1 MNNAEKSYS
10 QYGQDLYADRYFGKK
25 INGIF
30 LDIGAYDGISGSNTY
45 FFENFRSWKG
55 LCVEPIKTQYELLCK
70 NRKCYV
76 ENYAIFDKEGTA
88 DFTEYGK
95 RKMFSGLSDYCMKLP
110 RRSSR
115 YKVQTIPLQILID
128 KYQLYEID
136 LLSLDVEEVELEVLK
151 SIDFTKVN
159 IKLMF
164 VENHDGH
171 KNRVLIPEYLS
182 QFGYKF
188 KERRSVD
195 DVFEKI

>member
-1 MNNAEKSYS
+1 MNNIEKSYS
-10 QYGQDLYADRYFGKK
+10 QYGQDIYADRYFDKK
-25 INGIF
+25 QNGVF
-30 LDIGAYDGISGSNTY
+30 LDIGAYDGINGSNTY
-45 FFENFRSWKG
+45 FFESFRSWKG
-55 LCVEPIKTQYELLCK
+55 LCVEPIKTQYELLRK

-76 ENYAIFDKEGTA
+76 ENYAIFNKEGTA
-88 DFTEYGK
+88 DFIEYGK
-95 RKMFSGLSDYCMKLP
+95 RKMFSGLADYCMKLP
-110 RRSSR
+110 RNSR
-115 YKVQTIPLQILID
+115 RYQVETIPLQILLD

-136 LLSLDVEEVELEVLK
+136 FLSLDVEEVELEVLK

-171 KNRVLIPEYLS
+171 KNRILIPEYLS